1 MNNFRSRIYGV
12 GGFFSERSRAI
23 LSVPNLIQHF
33 VNEGWDYVDS
43 KGIVTFLPIG
53 DDDDFNWLCET
64 INRNNI
70 LNILKIN
77 QAQKETIGIQL
88 LRRDSK
94 AGCDLLIFN
103 TNEMVF
109 SLSIYRNKIVVESD
123 IDITD
128 FTWYLEKILPVFK
141 NPSLQVEQIICE
153 QVV

>member
-1 MNNFRSRIYGV
+1 MTTSASIRICL
-12 GGFFSERSRAI
+12 SERSRAI

-43 KGIVTFLPIG
+43 KGNVTFLPIG

-64 INRNNI
+64 IDRNNI
-70 LNILKIN
+70 LNILKIK

-94 AGCDLLIFN
+94 SGCDLLIFN

-109 SLSIYRNKIVVESD
+109 SLSIYRNKFVVESD

-128 FTWYLEKILPVFK
+128 FTWYLETILPVFK
-141 NPSLQVEQIICE
+141 NSSLQVEQIICE

>member
-53 DDDDFNWLCET
+53 DDDFNWLCET
-64 INRNNI
+64 IDRNNI
-70 LNILKIN
+70 LNILKIK

-141 NPSLQVEQIICE
+141 NSSLQVEQIICE

>member
-1 MNNFRSRIYGV
+1 MSTSASIRICL
-12 GGFFSERSRAI
+12 SERSRAI

-53 DDDDFNWLCET
+53 DDDFNWLC
-64 INRNNI
+64 
-70 LNILKIN
+70 
-77 QAQKETIGIQL
+77 ETIGIQL
-88 LRRDSK
+88 LRRDYK

-141 NPSLQVEQIICE
+141 NSSLQVEQIICE

>member
-1 MNNFRSRIYGV
+1 MSTSIRICL
-12 GGFFSERSRAI
+12 SERSRAI
-23 LSVPNLIQHF
+23 LSVPNLIQPF

-64 INRNNI
+64 I
-70 LNILKIN
+70 
-77 QAQKETIGIQL
+77 GIQL
-88 LRRDSK
+88 LRKDSK

-103 TNEMVF
+103 TNKMVF

-123 IDITD
+123 NDITD

-141 NPSLQVEQIICE
+141 NSSLQVEQIICE

>member
-1 MNNFRSRIYGV
+1 MSTSASIRICL
-12 GGFFSERSRAI
+12 SERSRAI

-53 DDDDFNWLCET
+53 DDDFNWLC
-64 INRNNI
+64 
-70 LNILKIN
+70 
-77 QAQKETIGIQL
+77 ETIGIQL
-88 LRRDSK
+88 LRKDSK

-141 NPSLQVEQIICE
+141 NSSLQVEQIICE

>member
-12 GGFFSERSRAI
+12 GGFLSERSRAI

-53 DDDDFNWLCET
+53 DDDFNWLCET
-64 INRNNI
+64 IDRNNI

>member
-12 GGFFSERSRAI
+12 GGFLSERSRAI

-53 DDDDFNWLCET
+53 DDDDFNWLC
-64 INRNNI
+64 
-70 LNILKIN
+70 
-77 QAQKETIGIQL
+77 ETIGIQL

>member
-1 MNNFRSRIYGV
+1 MNNFRSHIYGV

-53 DDDDFNWLCET
+53 DDDFNWLC
-64 INRNNI
+64 
-70 LNILKIN
+70 
-77 QAQKETIGIQL
+77 ETIGIQL

-103 TNEMVF
+103 TNEIVF

-141 NPSLQVEQIICE
+141 NSSLQVEQIICE

>member
-1 MNNFRSRIYGV
+1 MNNFGSHIYGV

-53 DDDDFNWLCET
+53 DDDFNWLC
-64 INRNNI
+64 
-70 LNILKIN
+70 
-77 QAQKETIGIQL
+77 ETIGIQL

-103 TNEMVF
+103 TNEIVF

-141 NPSLQVEQIICE
+141 NSSLQVEQIICE

>member
-1 MNNFRSRIYGV
+1 MSTSASIRICI
-12 GGFFSERSRAI
+12 SERSRAI

-43 KGIVTFLPIG
+43 KGNVTFLPVD

-64 INRNNI
+64 IDRNNI
-70 LNILKIN
+70 LNILKN
-77 QAQKETIGIQL
+77 KQAQKETIGIQL

-94 AGCDLLIFN
+94 TGCNLLIFN

-109 SLSIYRNKIVVESD
+109 SLSIYRNKFVVESD

-141 NPSLQVEQIICE
+141 NSSLQVEQIICE

>member
-64 INRNNI
+64 I
-70 LNILKIN
+70 
-77 QAQKETIGIQL
+77 GIQL

-109 SLSIYRNKIVVESD
+109 SLLIYRNKIVVEID

-141 NPSLQVEQIICE
+141 NSSLQVEQIICE

>member
-1 MNNFRSRIYGV
+1 M
-12 GGFFSERSRAI
+12 
-23 LSVPNLIQHF
+23 
-33 VNEGWDYVDS
+33 
-43 KGIVTFLPIG
+43 
-53 DDDDFNWLCET
+53 
-64 INRNNI
+64 
-70 LNILKIN
+70 NILKIN

-141 NPSLQVEQIICE
+141 NSSLQVEQIICE